1 MPFFFSC
8 ALGLGGVI
16 MRILSSYI
24 AKQVAQ
30 ATAIILI
37 GFIGLELLFRIIDE
51 MDNVINDYTVWKAIA
66 YELLRT
72 PETLYQMMPM
82 VGLIGCLTG
91 LGALASTSELTI
103 IRAAGVPILKL
114 VWMALR
120 PAIMFLLVA
129 LLLGEFVAPE
139 ATRIADVM
147 RQTSSN
153 NAQDVNAKQG
163 LWLRD
168 GEDFVSINLA
178 DGRGRL
184 FGINIFKFNQE
195 RQVIQIISAEQA
207 TFIDTYWA
215 FEGVDII
222 DVNYDENNPSYVSQL
237 RDDNWRWY
245 STVEPKILSLF
256 AVRYPD
262 KWSMR
267 SLWYYMKYM
276 EEQHLNY
283 DEHALAFWKKV
294 FYPLVM
300 MSLVLVGISFVFG
313 PLREVTMGYR
323 LFTGVLVGVAF
334 KIMQDALAPVS
345 TIYGIQPALAM
356 FFPGMLSSFI
366 GLYMLSRIR

>member
-1 MPFFFSC
+1 
-8 ALGLGGVI
+8 

-195 RQVIQIISAEQA
+195 RQVSQIISAEQA